1 MSARRVAL
9 LLIAAWPLALP
20 GTPASAQEGVAQT
33 IRYGTVV
40 EAEQTVVEVKTGGR
54 GGQTGATVGAV
65 AGYALADGR
74 DRWLGALVG
83 GALGGAAGR
92 AAEKS
97 ASKKK
102 GWQLI
107 IELEKTGE
115 TIGIEVAGKKKSF
128 KAGDRVRLMTG
139 PDGRTKV
146 KVVE

>member
-1 MSARRVAL
+1 VLAGGL
-9 LLIAAWPLALP
+9 AA
-20 GTPASAQEGVAQT
+20 AQEGVAQT

-40 EAEQTVVEVKTGGR
+40 EAEQTVVQVKTGGR

-97 ASKKK
+97 AAKKK

-115 TIGIEVAGKKKSF
+115 TIGIDVAGKKKSF
-128 KAGDRVRLMTG
+128 KPGDRVRLMSG

>member
-1 MSARRVAL
+1 MSARRFAPLLLAAL
-9 LLIAAWPLALP
+9 LLALAGSHAL
-20 GTPASAQEGVAQT
+20 AQEGVPQT
-33 IRYGTVV
+33 IRYGTIV
-40 EAEQTVVEVKTGGR
+40 EAEETVVEVKTGGR

-65 AGYALADGR
+65 AGYALADSR

-115 TIGIEVAGKKKSF
+115 TIGIDVAGKKKSF
-128 KAGDRVRLMTG
+128 RPGDRVRLMSG
-139 PDGRTKV
+139 PDGKTTV